1 MENSKCL
8 CKILKII
15 VNKSSQVYYPIN
27 KLPIC
32 LLVDVIGSKNCHL
45 KTQKITAQK
54 TVLSLKLRRTQ
65 THLFDDIPPKSSP
78 VLC

>member
-54 TVLSLKLRRTQ
+54 NCLITQ
-65 THLFDDIPPKSSP
+65 VKKNTNSP
-78 VLC
+78 I